1 MTPTYDLAVVGAGS
15 AGYAAART
23 AASLGLKVAVIEGGH
38 RVGGLCIL
46 RGCMPTKTMLESAHR
61 NHEIGRAKEFGIR
74 VGKPKPDWKAIL
86 KRKDRLIAEFADYR
100 REQLEKGKFTFY
112 RARGRFTGPHRMA
125 LEAVGKERVPAEI
138 EAKTFL
144 VATGS
149 RTAKRE
155 IPGLE
160 EAGYWTSDDCLQ
172 ADKPVKS
179 LIVLGGRAVAL
190 EFAQYYAH
198 LGVKVLV
205 IQRSERLL
213 PESDPEVGD
222 TLAKVFRDQG
232 SEVLC
237 GTQIQR
243 VVRKGNKKRV
253 EFLQNGKTK
262 SVDAEQI
269 LQALGREPDVDSL
282 ALWSA
287 GVKTEKGKVVTQ
299 ATQQTNVPH
308 IFAAGDVCGPYEVV
322 HLAIQQGEVAA
333 KNAVA
338 LITGKEP
345 KERMDYR
352 LKLEVI
358 FTSPEAAGAGY
369 SEKECREKGWEVVT
383 ASYMFADHGKSMVM
397 GTTEGFVKLIA
408 LKQRGEIV
416 GAQLVGPHASDLI
429 HEPLAI
435 MRYRGTAEEMMNLPH
450 YHPTLSEIWTYPAE
464 EIFEKIAAVGGGRED

>member
-1 MTPTYDLAVVGAGS
+1 MRPSFDLAILGGGS

-23 AASLGLKVAVIEGGH
+23 AAGLGMRVAVVEGGK

-74 VGKPKPDWKAIL
+74 VGKPQPDWKAIL

-100 REQLEKGKFTFY
+100 RDQLEKGKFTFY
-112 RARGRFTGPHRMA
+112 RANGRFTGLHRLA
-125 LEAVGKERVPAEI
+125 LEGAAKEGVPAEI

-144 VATGS
+144 VSTGS
-149 RTAKRE
+149 RTAFRK

-160 EAGYWTSDDCLQ
+160 ETGYWTSDECLE
-172 ADKPVKS
+172 ASKPIKS

-198 LGVKVLV
+198 LGVKVTV

-222 TLAKVFRDQG
+222 TLAKVFREQG
-232 SEVLC
+232 SEVFC

-243 VVRKGNKKRV
+243 VMKKGKKKRV
-253 EFLQNGKTK
+253 EFLQNGKRR
-262 SVDAEQI
+262 SVAAEQI
-269 LQALGREPDVDSL
+269 LQALGREPDLEGLNLST
-282 ALWSA
+282 A

-299 ATQQTNVPH
+299 LTQQTSVPH

-333 KNAVA
+333 KNAA
-338 LITGKEP
+338 AFAAGKEL

-358 FTSPEAAGAGY
+358 FTSPEAAGVGY
-369 SEKECREKGWEVVT
+369 SEKECREKGWDIVT
-383 ASYMFADHGKSMVM
+383 ASYPFADHGKSMVM
-397 GTTEGFVKLIA
+397 GELNGFVKLIA
-408 LKQRGEIV
+408 LKERGEIL
-416 GAQLVGPHASDLI
+416 GAQVVGPHASDLI

-435 MRYRGTAEEMMNLPH
+435 MRYRGTAAEMAAMPH

-464 EIFEKIAAVGGGRED
+464 EIADLCLA

>member
-1 MTPTYDLAVVGAGS
+1 
-15 AGYAAART
+15 
-23 AASLGLKVAVIEGGH
+23 
-38 RVGGLCIL
+38 
-46 RGCMPTKTMLESAHR
+46 MPTKTMLESAHR

-74 VGKPKPDWKAIL
+74 VGKPQPDWKAIL

-100 REQLEKGKFTFY
+100 RDQLEKGKFTFY
-112 RARGRFTGPHRMA
+112 RANGRFTGLHRLA
-125 LEAVGKERVPAEI
+125 LEGMEKEGVPAEI

-144 VATGS
+144 VSTGS
-149 RTAKRE
+149 RTAFRK

-160 EAGYWTSDDCLQ
+160 ETGYWTSDECLE
-172 ADKPVKS
+172 ASKPIKS

-198 LGVKVLV
+198 LGVKVTV

-222 TLAKVFRDQG
+222 TLAKVFREQG
-232 SEVLC
+232 SEVFC

-243 VVRKGNKKRV
+243 VMKKGKKKRV
-253 EFLQNGKTK
+253 EFLQNGKRR
-262 SVDAEQI
+262 SVAAEQI
-269 LQALGREPDVDSL
+269 LQALGREPDLEGLNLST
-282 ALWSA
+282 A

-299 ATQQTNVPH
+299 LTQQTSVPH

-333 KNAVA
+333 KNAA
-338 LITGKEP
+338 AFAAGKEL

-358 FTSPEAAGAGY
+358 FTSPEAAGVGY
-369 SEKECREKGWEVVT
+369 SEKECREKGWDILT
-383 ASYMFADHGKSMVM
+383 ASYPFADHGKSMVM
-397 GTTEGFVKLIA
+397 GELNGFVKLIA
-408 LKQRGEIV
+408 LKGRGEIV
-416 GAQLVGPHASDLI
+416 GAQVVGPHASDLI

-435 MRYRGTAEEMMNLPH
+435 MRYRGTAAEMAAMPH

-464 EIFEKIAAVGGGRED
+464 EIADLCLA